1 MNISVSD
8 ADCRWY
14 TLKDYRRGVSL
25 KIKTGI
31 QQGQGYIRN
40 AAIITDLSG

>member
-1 MNISVSD
+1 MQI
-8 ADCRWY
+8 ADG
-14 TLKDYRRGVSL
+14 THSKDHRRGVSL

-40 AAIITDLSG
+40 AAIIITWTPSNKFF